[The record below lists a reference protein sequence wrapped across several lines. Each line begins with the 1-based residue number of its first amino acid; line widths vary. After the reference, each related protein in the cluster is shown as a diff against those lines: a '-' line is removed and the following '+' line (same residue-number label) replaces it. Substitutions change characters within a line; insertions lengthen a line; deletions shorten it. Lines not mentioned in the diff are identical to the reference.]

1 MRATTSFTNF
11 TSGEI
16 SDLLDGR
23 TDLTRYTNAAK
34 SLTNFMVHPAGGA
47 ARRPG
52 TKFIHEVKSSAAAV
66 RLIPFEFNTTTAN
79 TYILEFGNL
88 YFRVFRDGG
97 IVTEANVTVSG
108 ITQANPAVVTAN
120 SHGYSNDDHVILNS
134 VAGMTEVNG
143 LTFVVKSKTTNTF
156 QIQNVD
162 GTNIN
167 STGYTAYSSAGT
179 SAKIFQVTTPYTTAQ
194 VSDIKFTQSA
204 DVMYLTHVDHAP
216 RKLTRTAHTTW
227 TLSIPTFVNG
237 PYLDE
242 NSTTTTLTANART
255 GSSCT
260 ITASADTFVSTDVG
274 RIIKIYEGYAEV
286 TSYTNATTVVTT
298 VQTDEIGQAELLPS
312 YAAATI
318 SLVEGDPDG
327 TGKSHND
334 FIRDSA
340 KQFIEQGFKE
350 NMTITMSNAT
360 NSANNK
366 DYEIVKVTSDEITL
380 VPVDDV
386 VAQAASPTITLV
398 GKLQATKDWSLGAFS
413 ETTGYPRACAFYEQ
427 RLVFAGTSTQPQS
440 LYFSVAGDFENF
452 TEGDTDASALN
463 YTIGSNQVNR
473 IVYLASASSLLVGTT
488 GGEFV
493 VRASGTDEPLNPE
506 NAQVKK
512 QASYGSSDTQP
523 AQIGGYT
530 LFVQRA
536 KRKIREL
543 HYVYDTDSYQ
553 ATDLTILADH
563 VTENGI
569 LELAYQQEPDSIVW
583 ARTGDGRLL
592 GLTYRREEN
601 VVAWHQHK
609 IGGRF
614 GEATVTVSDY
624 GNIATGTTLIITK
637 SDGTSVT
644 FTSEA
649 SGGTSPDETLGFR
662 PNESNDTTADNIYTA
677 VNAHADFTVANPSA
691 AVVTIQE
698 TLHNGTG
705 FMSIVS
711 SDTTRLTTTN
721 ESFSIVENIATI
733 PGELNQD
740 NLYMV
745 VKRTI
750 NGITRRYVEYL
761 SLSDFGSD
769 VTDAFFV
776 DSGLTYSGSSA
787 TSITGL
793 SHLEGQAVH
802 LLEEGSTHPSKIV
815 ASGAITTDRA
825 TTKSHIGLGY
835 ASTLKTP
842 RMEVPMAT
850 GTIQG
855 KIKKI
860 YNVTVRFYRTVGA
873 SVGTRSDALDII
885 PFRDSSDAMDTAV
898 PLFTGDKTIEAQPN
912 WDTEGSIIV
921 EQSQPLPMT
930 IVSIYASVDIQNK

>member
-1 MRATTSFTNF
+1 MRATTAFTNF

-23 TDLTRYTNAAK
+23 TDLTRYVNAAK
-34 SLTNFMVHPAGGA
+34 SLTNFVVHPAGGA

-66 RLIPFEFNTTTAN
+66 RLVPFEFNTTTAN

-97 IVTEANVTVSG
+97 IVTEATKTITG

-120 SHGYSNDDHVILNS
+120 SHGYSNDEHVIINS
-134 VAGMTEVNG
+134 VVGMTEVNG
-143 LTFVVKSKTTNTF
+143 KTFVVKNKTTNTF
-156 QIQNVD
+156 EIQDVD
-162 GTNIN
+162 GNNIN
-167 STGYTAYSSAGT
+167 SSSYTAYTSGGT
-179 SAKIFQVTTPYTTAQ
+179 SAKIFEVTTPYTTAQ
-194 VSDIKFTQSA
+194 IADLKFTQSA

-227 TLSIPTFVNG
+227 TLSTPAFVNG

-260 ITASADTFVSTDVG
+260 ITSSADLFETTDVG
-274 RIIKIYEGYAEV
+274 RIIKIYEGYAKI
-286 TSYTNATTVVTT
+286 TSRTNATTVVTT
-298 VQTDEIGQAELLPS
+298 VQTDEIGEAELLPS
-312 YAAATI
+312 YTASTI
-318 SLVEGDPDG
+318 SFVEGDPDS

-334 FIRDSA
+334 FIRDST

-350 NMTITMSNAT
+350 NMTITVSGAS
-360 NSANNK
+360 NSANNG

-386 VAQAASPTITLV
+386 TNEAASSSITIV
-398 GKLQATKDWSLGAFS
+398 GKLHATKDWSLGAFS

-427 RLVFAGTSTQPQS
+427 RLVFAGTTTQPQS

-473 IVYLASASSLLVGTT
+473 IVYLSSASSLLVGTT

-493 VRASGTDEPLNPE
+493 VRASGTDEPLSPD

-512 QASYGSSDTQP
+512 QASYGSADIQP
-523 AQIGGYT
+523 AQVGGYT

-563 VTENGI
+563 VSENGI
-569 LELAYQQEPDSIVW
+569 IELAYQQEPDSVVW
-583 ARTGDGRLL
+583 AVTGDGRLL

-609 IGGRF
+609 
-614 GEATVTVSDY
+614 
-624 GNIATGTTLIITK
+624 L
-637 SDGTSVT
+637 
-644 FTSEA
+644 
-649 SGGTSPDETLGFR
+649 GGTWVDGS
-662 PNESNDTTADNIYTA
+662 TTY
-677 VNAHADFTVANPSA
+677 SY
-691 AVVTIQE
+691 
-698 TLHNGTG
+698 GY
-705 FMSIVS
+705 
-711 SDTTRLTTTN
+711 
-721 ESFSIVENIATI
+721 VENIATI

-750 NGITRRYVEYL
+750 NSVTRRYVEYL
-761 SLSDFGSD
+761 SLSDFGTD

-787 TSITGL
+787 SSISGL
-793 SHLEGQAVH
+793 DHLAGQTVSV
-802 LLEEGSTHPSKIV
+802 LEEGSAHPTKTV
-815 ASGAITTDRA
+815 ASGAITLDRA
-825 TTKSHIGLGY
+825 TTKAQVGLGY
-835 ASTLKTP
+835 SSTLKTP

-855 KIKKI
+855 EIKKI
-860 YNVTVRFYRTVGA
+860 YNITVRFFRTVGA
-873 SVGTRSDALDII
+873 SVGTSSDALDII
-885 PFRDSSDAMDTAV
+885 PFRDSSDDMDTAV
-898 PLFTGDKTIEAQPN
+898 PLFTGDKTIEAQPK

-930 IVSIYASVDIQNK
+930 IVSIYASVDVQDK

>member
-1 MRATTSFTNF
+1 MRVSTAFTNF

-34 SLTNFMVHPAGGA
+34 SLTNFLVHPAGGA

-52 TKFIHEVKSSAAAV
+52 TKFVHEVKSSAVAV
-66 RLIPFEFNTTTAN
+66 RLVPFEFNTTSAN

-97 IVTEANVTVSG
+97 IVTESGQTISG
-108 ITQANPAVVTAN
+108 ITRASPAVVTAS
-120 SHGYSNDDHVILNS
+120 SHGFSNDDHVIIES
-134 VAGMTEVNG
+134 VVGMTQVNG
-143 LTFVVKSKTTNTF
+143 KTFVVKNKTTNTF
-156 QIQNVD
+156 QIQDVD
-162 GTNIN
+162 GNNID
-167 STGYTAYSSAGT
+167 SSGYTAYSSAGT
-179 SAKIFQVTTPYTTAQ
+179 ASRIFQVTTPYTTAQ

-204 DVMYLTHVDHAP
+204 DVMYLTHSSHEP

-227 TLSIPTFVNG
+227 TLSTPAFVNG

-242 NSTTTTLTANART
+242 NSTTTTLTANARS

-260 ITASADTFVSTDVG
+260 ITASASTFVSTDVD
-274 RIIKIYEGYAEV
+274 RVIKLYEGYTKI

-298 VQTDEIGQAELLPS
+298 VQTDEIGVAELLPT
-312 YAAATI
+312 YASNTI
-318 SLVEGDPDG
+318 SFVEGDPDS

-340 KQFIEQGFKE
+340 KQFIEQGFVE
-350 NMTITMSNAT
+350 GMTITASGAST
-360 NSANNK
+360 SANNT
-366 DYEIVKVTSDEITL
+366 DYELVKVTSDELTL

-386 VAQAASPTITLV
+386 VSEAASATITLV

-427 RLVFAGTSTQPQS
+427 RLVFAGTTNQPQS

-473 IVYLASASSLLVGTT
+473 IMYLASASSLLVGTT

-493 VRASGTDEPLNPE
+493 VRASGTDEPLSPE
-506 NAQVKK
+506 NAQIKQ
-512 QASYGSSDTQP
+512 QASYGSADIQP
-523 AQIGGYT
+523 AQVGGYT

-543 HYVYDTDSYQ
+543 HYVYDTDSYM
-553 ATDLTILADH
+553 ATDLTILAGH

-569 LELAYQQEPDSIVW
+569 LELAFQQEPDSIMW
-583 ARTGDGRLL
+583 ATTGDGRLL

-624 GNIATGTTLIITK
+624 SNIAVGTTLKITK
-637 SDGTSVT
+637 SDGTTVT
-644 FTSEA
+644 FTCQGA
-649 SGGTSPDETLGFR
+649 GAGTPDTDKFFH
-662 PNESNDTTADNIYTA
+662 NESNDTTADNIYTA

-691 AVVTIQE
+691 AVVTIRE

-705 FMSIVS
+705 FVSIES
-711 SDTTRLTTTN
+711 SDTTRLATTD
-721 ESFSIVENIATI
+721 ESFAIVENIAAI
-733 PGELNQD
+733 PGDLNED

-750 NGITRRYVEYL
+750 NGVTRRYVEYFA
-761 SLSDFGSD
+761 SADFGTD

-776 DSGLTYSGSSA
+776 DSGLTYSGTSTS
-787 TSITGL
+787 SITGL
-793 SHLEGQAVH
+793 DHLEGQAVA
-802 LLEEGSTHPSKIV
+802 LLEEGSTHPVENVS
-815 ASGAITTDRA
+815 SGAIATDRA
-825 TTKSHIGLGY
+825 TTKAHVGLGFI
-835 ASTLKTP
+835 STLTTP
-842 RMEVPMAT
+842 RMEIAMPS
-850 GTIQG
+850 GTSQALL
-855 KIKKI
+855 KKI
-860 YNVTVRFYRTVGA
+860 YNITVRFYRTVGA
-873 SVGTRSDALDII
+873 EVGTSENNLDII
-885 PFRDSSDAMDTAV
+885 PFRDSSDSMDTAV
-898 PLFTGDKTIEAQPN
+898 PLFTGDKTIEAQPT
-912 WDTEGSIIV
+912 WDTYGSV
-921 EQSQPLPMT
+921 VVRQSQPLPMT
-930 IVSIYASVDIQNK
+930 VVSIYPSVDIQER

>member
-34 SLTNFMVHPAGGA
+34 SLTNFVVHPAGGA

-52 TKFIHEVKSSAAAV
+52 TKFIHEVKSSATAV
-66 RLIPFEFNTTTAN
+66 RLVPFEFNTTTAN

-97 IVTEANVTVSG
+97 IVTESTKTISA

-120 SHGYSNDDHVILNS
+120 SHGYSNDDHVIINS
-134 VAGMTEVNG
+134 VVGMTEVNG
-143 LTFVVKSKTTNTF
+143 KTFVVKNKTTNTF
-156 QIQNVD
+156 QIQDVD
-162 GTNIN
+162 GNNIN

-179 SAKIFQVTTPYTTAQ
+179 SAKIFEVTTPYTTAQ
-194 VSDIKFTQSA
+194 VADIKFTQSA
-204 DVMYLTHVDHAP
+204 DVMYLTHVDHEP

-227 TLSIPTFVNG
+227 TLTTPDFVNG

-260 ITASADTFVSTDVG
+260 ITSSADLFETTDVG
-274 RIIKIYEGYAEV
+274 RIIKIYEGYAKI
-286 TSYTNATTVVTT
+286 TSRTNATTVVTT
-298 VQTDEIGQAELLPS
+298 VQTDEIGVAELLPTYTAS
-312 YAAATI
+312 TI
-318 SLVEGDPDG
+318 SFVEGDPDA

-334 FIRDSA
+334 FIRDST

-350 NMTITMSNAT
+350 NMTITVSGAS
-360 NSANNK
+360 NSANNG

-386 VAQAASPTITLV
+386 TNESASSSITIV
-398 GKLQATKDWSLGAFS
+398 GKLHATKDWSLGAFS

-427 RLVFAGTSTQPQS
+427 RLVFAGTATQPQS

-512 QASYGSSDTQP
+512 QASYGSADTQP

-569 LELAYQQEPDSIVW
+569 VELAYQQEPDSVVW
-583 ARTGDGRLL
+583 AVTGDGRLL

-609 IGGRF
+609 
-614 GEATVTVSDY
+614 
-624 GNIATGTTLIITK
+624 L
-637 SDGTSVT
+637 
-644 FTSEA
+644 
-649 SGGTSPDETLGFR
+649 GGTWVDGSTTYNYGF
-662 PNESNDTTADNIYTA
+662 
-677 VNAHADFTVANPSA
+677 
-691 AVVTIQE
+691 
-698 TLHNGTG
+698 
-705 FMSIVS
+705 
-711 SDTTRLTTTN
+711 
-721 ESFSIVENIATI
+721 VENIASI

-750 NGITRRYVEYL
+750 NSVTRRFVEYL

-776 DSGLTYSGSSA
+776 DSGLTYSGSSVS
-787 TSITGL
+787 TISGL
-793 SHLEGQAVH
+793 DHLVGQTVSV
-802 LLEEGSTHPSKIV
+802 LEEGSAHPTKTV
-815 ASGAITTDRA
+815 ALGAITLDRA
-825 TTKSHIGLGY
+825 TTKAHVGLGY
-835 ASTLKTP
+835 TSTLKTP

-860 YNVTVRFYRTVGA
+860 YNVTVRFFRTVGA
-873 SVGTRSDALDII
+873 SVGTSSDNLDTV

-898 PLFTGDKTIEAQPN
+898 PLFTGDKTIEAQPK

-930 IVSIYASVDIQNK
+930 VVSIYASVDIQNK

>member
-204 DVMYLTHVDHAP
+204 DVMYITHVDHAP

-473 IVYLASASSLLVGTT
+473 MDIHYLCK
-488 GGEFV
+488 ERN
-493 VRASGTDEPLNPE
+493 VR
-506 NAQVKK
+506 
-512 QASYGSSDTQP
+512 
-523 AQIGGYT
+523 
-530 LFVQRA
+530 
-536 KRKIREL
+536 
-543 HYVYDTDSYQ
+543 
-553 ATDLTILADH
+553 
-563 VTENGI
+563 
-569 LELAYQQEPDSIVW
+569 
-583 ARTGDGRLL
+583 
-592 GLTYRREEN
+592 
-601 VVAWHQHK
+601 
-609 IGGRF
+609 
-614 GEATVTVSDY
+614 
-624 GNIATGTTLIITK
+624 
-637 SDGTSVT
+637 
-644 FTSEA
+644 
-649 SGGTSPDETLGFR
+649 
-662 PNESNDTTADNIYTA
+662 
-677 VNAHADFTVANPSA
+677 
-691 AVVTIQE
+691 
-698 TLHNGTG
+698 
-705 FMSIVS
+705 
-711 SDTTRLTTTN
+711 
-721 ESFSIVENIATI
+721 
-733 PGELNQD
+733 
-740 NLYMV
+740 
-745 VKRTI
+745 
-750 NGITRRYVEYL
+750 
-761 SLSDFGSD
+761 
-769 VTDAFFV
+769 
-776 DSGLTYSGSSA
+776 
-787 TSITGL
+787 
-793 SHLEGQAVH
+793 
-802 LLEEGSTHPSKIV
+802 
-815 ASGAITTDRA
+815 
-825 TTKSHIGLGY
+825 
-835 ASTLKTP
+835 
-842 RMEVPMAT
+842 
-850 GTIQG
+850 
-855 KIKKI
+855 
-860 YNVTVRFYRTVGA
+860 
-873 SVGTRSDALDII
+873 
-885 PFRDSSDAMDTAV
+885 
-898 PLFTGDKTIEAQPN
+898 
-912 WDTEGSIIV
+912 
-921 EQSQPLPMT
+921 
-930 IVSIYASVDIQNK
+930 